1 VVVEV
6 KTRTDD
12 AFGTPAEAV
21 GPRKRRALMA
31 AAAEYRAVVKLSWYK
46 ANGDVLGTA
55 TERVD
60 NYDTH
65 EGIYSNPVVA
75 GCSDYF
81 A

>member
-1 VVVEV
+1 MPFA
-6 KTRTDD
+6 TGGD
-12 AFGTPAEAV
+12 
-21 GPRKRRALMA
+21 